1 MRERPSRSSSLRL
14 FEGLT
19 DVDPEICSNKIR
31 ALLRARRLRRRMT
44 QAELALR
51 LGKVQSFVNKI
62 ELGDRPLHMSDF
74 LQICKALGANPM
86 NVLRHA
92 LR

>member
-1 MRERPSRSSSLRL
+1 
-14 FEGLT
+14 
-19 DVDPEICSNKIR
+19 
-31 ALLRARRLRRRMT
+31 
-44 QAELALR
+44 
-51 LGKVQSFVNKI
+51 
-62 ELGDRPLHMSDF
+62 LHMSDF